1 MTIIFHFHSI
11 LIFIEHRWS
20 KDVIENTE
28 FKVCNFFSIFT
39 FIVNGFFLVLL
50 ANVLKKLKK
59 EVSNYLDCAFME
71 NALLEMILMA
81 LKDTLKLL
89 LRLEKSTVWVTR
101 TGAVTRVM
109 KKNVSVQ
116 E

>member
-1 MTIIFHFHSI
+1 M
-11 LIFIEHRWS
+11 LL
-20 KDVIENTE
+20 
-28 FKVCNFFSIFT
+28 

-59 EVSNYLDCAFME
+59 EVSNYLVCDFME
-71 NALLEMILMA
+71 NALLEMISIA
-81 LKDTLKLL
+81 FKDTLKLL
-89 LRLEKSTVWVTR
+89 LRLEKSTAWVTL

-116 E
+116 G